1 MTISTSHSDQVGVSP
16 KDSDLPYM
24 LHTAKAFNNETI
36 IIFGGISKGGE
47 SSDTNSLNRRV
58 ISYYP
63 DHAIL
68 SYRHKK
74 D

>member
-1 MTISTSHSDQVGVSP
+1 MSP

-24 LHTAKAFNNETI
+24 LHTAKAINNGSI
-36 IIFGGISKGGE
+36 IIFGGISKGDE
-47 SSDTNSLNRRV
+47 SSDTSSLNQRV

-63 DHAIL
+63 DLAIL
-68 SYRHKK
+68 SYGHKK